1 MSLVAPKEINPIEG
15 DAPDLDDGGAVVK
28 SGAFWPEITLRDLR
42 TSMRI
47 NGKVTTDRLM
57 HATTEAVL
65 HTNDQLKEYRFDQE
79 KQGHASLEDVPAELI
94 NDVSPLVYR
103 YRRAV
108 YSITKVSLTERY
120 RDIDTTR
127 DGEKHAEALSTQI
140 DMLWRDARWSI
151 RDILGEDR
159 GLAEL
164 V

>member
-15 DAPDLDDGGAVVK
+15 DAPDLDDGGAVVN
-28 SGAFWPEITLRDLR
+28 SGAFWPEIKLLDLR

-57 HATTEAVL
+57 HAAMEAVL
-65 HTNDQLKEYRFDQE
+65 HTNDQLAEYRSSQE
-79 KQGHASLEDVPAELI
+79 AEGHASLEAVPAELI
-94 NDVSPLVYR
+94 NKVSPLVYR

-108 YSITKVSLTERY
+108 YSFTKASLTESY

-140 DMLWRDARWSI
+140 DMLWRDSRWAI
-151 RDILGEDR
+151 RDILNEDR